1 MKELKLLPH
10 GVQTFL
16 KMRSDNY
23 VYVDKT
29 EHIHRFASKSDNY
42 FLSRPRRFGKSLTV
56 STLKELFEGNRPLFK
71 GLWIEDKWDWSVT
84 HPVIHFSFAKI
95 AYKAL
100 GLEQA
105 LIKELE
111 TFAEAHNFAFVK
123 ATSAGEKFRELIGH
137 LHEKYGKVV
146 ILIDEYDKPIIDFLE
161 KEELPEAKKNQKVM
175 KNFYSVLKDAEPHI
189 RLLFITGVS
198 KFSKVSLFSD
208 LNHLTD
214 LTLHEDFTTLVG
226 YTQEELVSNFKPH
239 IETIMVRQNK
249 NWAETLALMKEW
261 YNGFSWDGI
270 TTVYNPFG
278 TLTFFNEKV
287 FSNTWFST
295 ATPTFLVN
303 LIREK
308 GVFKYESQWMSKLT
322 LEKYDLDNL
331 DLVPLMFQTGY
342 LTVKEKDISNGD
354 MLLDYP
360 NREVRDGMYQFL
372 LDDLTRNKEQQSSS
386 IAVKDLNRAFRKNDM
401 EQVRLIINSIFA
413 DLPYPLYEPTRE
425 KNRRQEMELSERF
438 FHGVIHLIFKYL
450 GIFIDSE
457 VSTSFGRADSVV
469 KTDTHIYV
477 FEFKYNRSGKAA
489 FEQIVKNSYA
499 DKYRATGKT
508 IVGIGVNFS
517 HITRK
522 INGWVLNEL

>member
-1 MKELKLLPH
+1 MKELRLLPL

-16 KMRSDNY
+16 KMRSNNY

-29 EHIHRFASKSDNY
+29 EDIYRFASKEDNY

-95 AYKAL
+95 AYKIL

-105 LIKELE
+105 LINELGS
-111 TFAEAHNFAFVK
+111 FAKGHNITYT
-123 ATSAGEKFRELIGH
+123 ATTAGEQLNELIKH
-137 LHEKYGKVV
+137 LHQKYGKVV

-161 KEELPEAKKNQKVM
+161 KTDLPQANINQKVM
-175 KNFYSVLKDAEPHI
+175 KTFYSVLKDAEPYI

-214 LTLHEDFTTLVG
+214 LTLHKDFTTIVG
-226 YTQEELVSNFKPH
+226 YTQAELEANFKPH
-239 IETIMVRQNK
+239 IEVVMAYQDMT
-249 NWAETLALMKEW
+249 WADILPMIKEW

-278 TLTFFNEKV
+278 TLTFLNEKV

-303 LIREK
+303 LIRESV
-308 GVFKYESQWMSKLT
+308 VFEYEEQWMSKLA

-331 DLVPLMFQTGY
+331 DLIPLMFQTGY
-342 LTVKEKDISNGD
+342 LTVIEKNIKNGD

-372 LDDLTRNKEQQSSS
+372 LDDLTRNRYQKSSGTT
-386 IAVKDLNRAFRKNDM
+386 VKDLDRAFRKNDM
-401 EQVRLIINSIFA
+401 AQVQLIINSMFA
-413 DLPYPLYEPTRE
+413 DLPYPLYEPSQE
-425 KNRRQEMELSERF
+425 KNKRKEIELSERF
-438 FHGVIHLIFKYL
+438 FHGVIHLMFKYL
-450 GIFIDSE
+450 GMFVDSE
-457 VSTSFGRADSVV
+457 VTTSFGRADSVV
-469 KTDTHIYV
+469 KTDTHIYI

-489 FEQIVKNSYA
+489 FEQITKNNYA

-508 IVGIGVNFS
+508 IVGIGVNFG
-517 HITRK
+517 HITRR
-522 INGWVLNEL
+522 INGWVLKEL